1 MEAGARDSRRR
12 RFADVF
18 CVAAS
23 WQFGCMLMTKECLLR
38 NRTNPCSTSS
48 SNLLVTL
55 SILSNALS
63 EDHCQMIRS
72 HKVCGFRGRGCSSS
86 LAKLVDRVNPAIP
99 LLCKVTEWRIV
110 TQMVRQLLEN
120 CWTTGTKIILT
131 GHFCRTANALSLVLP
146 AGQRSRDPY
155 SMKLNLKILCIDW

>member
-1 MEAGARDSRRR
+1 
-12 RFADVF
+12 
-18 CVAAS
+18 
-23 WQFGCMLMTKECLLR
+23 
-38 NRTNPCSTSS
+38 
-48 SNLLVTL
+48 
-55 SILSNALS
+55 
-63 EDHCQMIRS
+63 MIRS

-131 GHFCRTANALSLVLP
+131 GHFSEKVSSNKKYA
-146 AGQRSRDPY
+146 RDKEEQ
-155 SMKLNLKILCIDW
+155 SD